1 MTKKI
6 LTFVLT
12 LLCCS
17 QIKAQTYNPFVQN
30 IQFLT
35 PPTSSGYE
43 CGSAQTITFTQ
54 GISTAT
60 SATQWQNNPMTISI
74 CLTGFVFEG
83 SVSSVI
89 SGPYAANFNWS
100 FDEFAPNCLI
110 GIQNQTL
117 PGIGTIPG
125 SPNPLASGSIT
136 INVKVPENSALAASL
151 GVNVNLQLPGYMSA
165 GNIQSDDLITIQT
178 IAFCS
183 CYNFIGSAGSIG
195 GNQTFFN
202 SGDPIAFTSNAP
214 GSGGSGGTIEYQWQE
229 LLSSTWTDISGA
241 TSITYDAPAT
251 SISKSY
257 RRKAKRTSCGTWKNT
272 NPVNITIVVPNA
284 GLDKNLNCN
293 TPSAIIGT
301 ASLPGNTYSWSPTTG
316 LSASNVAQPLAS
328 PLTTTTYTMTMT
340 NNSTGLSASDIV
352 VVNVDKIAPGI
363 LISPSF
369 ATICN
374 GSNSTLT
381 GIGGTNYVWMPG
393 SISAPSINVSPNATT
408 TYTVTG
414 TSANGCTNQSVFT
427 LTVNPSPTVGSIATL
442 ESICP
447 GIYTTL
453 TGTGADIYTW
463 NFGASYSPTL
473 NVSPAFTTT
482 YAVIGTNTSTG
493 CTSLSLRTIVVNPL
507 PTTNTTTS
515 ASTICAG
522 TSTTITGTGAN
533 SYTWQPG
540 NLSGNSITVSP
551 LTTTT
556 YTVTG
561 TTSAG
566 CTKTSMRTI
575 VVNSCGSVLNLKLYI
590 EGYYIGA
597 GSMASAL
604 LNQSVAGAASTI
616 TDSITVELRNQSS
629 PYAIASSIKTILNTD
644 GTATC
649 NFPISGT
656 YYIVVKHRN
665 AIETW
670 SANPISI
677 SAAPTLYDFT
687 TASNKA
693 YGNNM
698 KSLPNGLWALYSG
711 DMNFDENIDL
721 LDLAVVETDINEFK
735 FGYFATDINGDGNVD
750 LLDSTPL
757 EENTN
762 NFVFAS
768 HP

>member
-1 MTKKI
+1 MI
-6 LTFVLT
+6 LT
-12 LLCCS
+12 
-17 QIKAQTYNPFVQN
+17 
-30 IQFLT
+30 
-35 PPTSSGYE
+35 
-43 CGSAQTITFTQ
+43 
-54 GISTAT
+54 
-60 SATQWQNNPMTISI
+60 
-74 CLTGFVFEG
+74 
-83 SVSSVI
+83 
-89 SGPYAANFNWS
+89 
-100 FDEFAPNCLI
+100 
-110 GIQNQTL
+110 
-117 PGIGTIPG
+117 
-125 SPNPLASGSIT
+125 
-136 INVKVPENSALAASL
+136 
-151 GVNVNLQLPGYMSA
+151 
-165 GNIQSDDLITIQT
+165 TIQT

-229 LLSSTWTDISGA
+229 LLSSTVWTDISA
-241 TSITYDAPAT
+241 ELHPSPTMLLQHT
-251 SISKSY
+251 ISRSY
-257 RRKAKRTSCGTWKNT
+257 RRKAKRSSCGTWKNT

-284 GLDKNLNCN
+284 GLDKNLNC
-293 TPSAIIGT
+293 TIHLLQPLEQHRFQVILIHGLLA
-301 ASLPGNTYSWSPTTG
+301 TG
-316 LSASNVAQPLAS
+316 LSASNVAQPIAS

-340 NNSTGLSASDIV
+340 NNSTGSSASDIV

-393 SISAPSINVSPNATT
+393 SISAPSINVSPNAST

-482 YAVIGTNTSTG
+482 YAVIGTNTTTG

-507 PTTNTTTS
+507 PTTNTTSS

-597 GSMASAL
+597 GFMASAL

-629 PYAIASSIKTILNTD
+629 PNAIASSIKTILNTD